1 MAQRHT
7 IGTPTGGASKQ
18 RRVNSPYPAGGA
30 DLFGESPMQEK
41 IAELKKVREALQT
54 PASASNAAAP
64 TADVTHKLLDA
75 IETLSQKM
83 DRMALKSDLGN
94 LQSKL
99 EASTKAAV
107 SEIVAP
113 IKTDVADL
121 QHNVHQLM
129 NRMTA
134 VEQKPVV
141 QGSTQISAELFSLL
155 DRADPAHKQIAL
167 LGFSDIAPA
176 DHIQHIEALLAKF
189 PAFKACDY
197 GTFYSGP
204 RNNRKPTQN
213 CYVEFPTASIAG
225 SFLEAAKSHTMV
237 ANGKNI
243 RIKKT
248 NTKIILQR
256 NWSLKEAHKLVLQSG
271 VPGAAAAKLDW
282 QERVIKIGDDIVFK
296 QSKFELKGS
305 FLGVASH
312 LALP

>member
-1 MAQRHT
+1 MPSRH
-7 IGTPTGGASKQ
+7 
-18 RRVNSPYPAGGA
+18 
-30 DLFGESPMQEK
+30 
-41 IAELKKVREALQT
+41 
-54 PASASNAAAP
+54 
-64 TADVTHKLLDA
+64 

-83 DRMALKSDLGN
+83 DRMALKSDLGD

-197 GTFYSGP
+197 GTFYSAHVTIVSLRRIAMWSSRQPQLLGLFL
-204 RNNRKPTQN
+204 KPPSRILWSRMERTS
-213 CYVEFPTASIAG
+213 AS
-225 SFLEAAKSHTMV
+225 K
-237 ANGKNI
+237 KPI
-243 RIKKT
+243 RR
-248 NTKIILQR
+248 LFFR
-256 NWSLKEAHKLVLQSG
+256 E
-271 VPGAAAAKLDW
+271 
-282 QERVIKIGDDIVFK
+282 IG
-296 QSKFELKGS
+296 L
-305 FLGVASH
+305 
-312 LALP
+312 